1 MFLSNTNIDATGL
14 KPRFELDLNYPQ
26 RLDSNYPL
34 DYPDSNCTRTQS
46 KEFLD
51 IQATIECIC
60 VYSLW
65 NAYVTWQ
72 EYTDKYRFWTFFLHD
87 LKWKKNNKKLQSGSD
102 FPLVKFLTLYQD
114 LLGILQIL
122 KPSSL
127 QIPNF
132 CKWSSRWNGFTP
144 SKSVAIVRKP
154 FPLFIQ
160 YMTDVKHC
168 YKL

>member
-1 MFLSNTNIDATGL
+1 MEYCKIFWPSDVLKKRQKKYKLGLVEIKWNYFLSNTNIDATGL

-102 FPLVKFLTLYQD
+102 FPLVKFLTLY
-114 LLGILQIL
+114 
-122 KPSSL
+122 
-127 QIPNF
+127 
-132 CKWSSRWNGFTP
+132 
-144 SKSVAIVRKP
+144 
-154 FPLFIQ
+154 
-160 YMTDVKHC
+160 
-168 YKL
+168 

>member
-87 LKWKKNNKKLQSGSD
+87 LKWKKTTKNCSLGLIFLWWNSWHFTKISYGYCRYSNLIHYRSQTFVNEAQDEMDSLHQKL
-102 FPLVKFLTLYQD
+102 
-114 LLGILQIL
+114 LL
-122 KPSSL
+122 
-127 QIPNF
+127 
-132 CKWSSRWNGFTP
+132 
-144 SKSVAIVRKP
+144 
-154 FPLFIQ
+154 
-160 YMTDVKHC
+160 
-168 YKL
+168 